1 MKIDFTKLDLSD
13 DLPEEDLLFNSFLAA
28 PEENTIHFSRSSM
41 NDAFKDIL
49 KAAEA
54 FCYFCYHPDL
64 SEEPMDLKTLLS
76 ILFLELKN
84 ELEPKKHV
92 VQHFPSLCN
101 KSYGESKDENIE
113 KAREIIN
120 QFL

>member
-1 MKIDFTKLDLSD
+1 MNQDRIDRIVEELEQY
-13 DLPEEDLLFNSFLAA
+13 LPTSAQALLQELIEGLRKA
-28 PEENTIHFSRSSM
+28 P
-41 NDAFKDIL
+41 
-49 KAAEA
+49 
-54 FCYFCYHPDL
+54 
-64 SEEPMDLKTLLS
+64 EEPMDLKTLLS

-120 QFL
+120 RFL